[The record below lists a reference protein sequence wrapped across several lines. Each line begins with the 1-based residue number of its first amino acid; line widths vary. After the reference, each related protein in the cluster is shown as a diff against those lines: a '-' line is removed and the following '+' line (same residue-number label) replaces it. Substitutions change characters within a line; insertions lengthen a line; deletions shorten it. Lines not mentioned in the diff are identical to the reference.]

1 MGNANLGAFGF
12 GSGESEPG
20 GGGVCGSD
28 GAVAGGVGGR
38 RNAVGEGFGGGNR
51 GRGRMFDGFRDLN
64 AHVDPNSELH
74 FSPFASHLI
83 WLAKDRS

>member
-1 MGNANLGAFGF
+1 M
-12 GSGESEPG
+12 
-20 GGGVCGSD
+20 
-28 GAVAGGVGGR
+28 AGGIAGR
-38 RNAVGEGFGGGNR
+38 RKAVGEGGGGADR
-51 GRGRMFDGFRDLN
+51 GRGMFDGFRDLN